1 MTPAVTKAA
10 TNCLRRSSFLCD
22 SKFNSNQTFE
32 KILIFEN
39 LCSVNE
45 CCVSSERIYQ
55 FFRIQIFNIMQ
66 TESFYAILIYDA
78 GGYDRRPSV

>member
-1 MTPAVTKAA
+1 M
-10 TNCLRRSSFLCD
+10 
-22 SKFNSNQTFE
+22 
-32 KILIFEN
+32 
-39 LCSVNE
+39 
-45 CCVSSERIYQ
+45 SSERIYQ